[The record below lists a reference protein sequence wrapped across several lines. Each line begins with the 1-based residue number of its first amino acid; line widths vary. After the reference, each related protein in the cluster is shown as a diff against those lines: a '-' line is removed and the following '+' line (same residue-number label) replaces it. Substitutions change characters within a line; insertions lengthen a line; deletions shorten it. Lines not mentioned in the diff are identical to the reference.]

1 MYVDNDFIW
10 WISPRSLAIYFQLNF
25 FLKVTKNHLV
35 MLPRNWTTYIPRRD
49 ALPAVPTPTIA
60 NIDNQMDV

>member
-25 FLKVTKNHLV
+25 FLKSHQKPPCDDDFYLAAAARNKEVTNFTASSIV
-35 MLPRNWTTYIPRRD
+35 YRVDY
-49 ALPAVPTPTIA
+49 
-60 NIDNQMDV
+60 Q

>member
-25 FLKVTKNHLV
+25 FKSHQK
-35 MLPRNWTTYIPRRD
+35 PPC
-49 ALPAVPTPTIA
+49 
-60 NIDNQMDV
+60 DVADGGAEH

>member
-35 MLPRNWTTYIPRRD
+35 MIKSQRRIDSIYTLYIARRP
-49 ALPAVPTPTIA
+49 LVLS
-60 NIDNQMDV
+60 